1 VRHRDDD
8 VLGHSKIGW
17 SMSAMGQNVILGV
30 IKRDRVSTSLRGS
43 KAATAASVSDARHLA

>member
-1 VRHRDDD
+1 MDATTE
-8 VLGHSKIGW
+8 LKIGW

>member
-1 VRHRDDD
+1 MDATTE
-8 VLGHSKIGW
+8 LTIGW

-43 KAATAASVSDARHLA
+43 KAVTAASVSDARHLA